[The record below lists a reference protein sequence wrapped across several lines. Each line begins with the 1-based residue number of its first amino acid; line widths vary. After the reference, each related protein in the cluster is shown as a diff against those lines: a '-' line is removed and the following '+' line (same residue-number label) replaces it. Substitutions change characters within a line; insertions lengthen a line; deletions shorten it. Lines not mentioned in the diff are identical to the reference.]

1 MRPFVFINSAMS
13 ADGKISTTLRK
24 QVRISGQNDLKRVDT
39 LRAHSDAVMVG
50 IGTIVADDPKLTIKS
65 DALKAARIQQG
76 KPSDPLR
83 VVVDSNA
90 RTPVKASVLG
100 THTLIAVSQR
110 APPRAVAALSKEAE
124 VVQAGEHI
132 VDLVALLSNLKQR
145 GVDSLMVEGGARL
158 NFALLEL
165 GLVDEIYTYVGN
177 IVIGGGEA
185 PTLVDGT
192 GFTDNFVKLDLRE
205 LSRMDDGLLIKW
217 RVKGRIQI

>member
-24 QVRISGQNDLKRVDT
+24 QVRISGENDLKRVDA

-50 IGTIVADDPKLTIKS
+50 IRTIIADDPKLTIKS
-65 DALKAARIQQG
+65 KALKAMRTRLG

-83 VVVDSNA
+83 IVVDSNA
-90 RTPVKASVLG
+90 RTPLSASVLG
-100 THTLIAVSQR
+100 ARTLIAVSQK
-110 APPRAVAALSKEAE
+110 APLNAVNALSEKAE
-124 VVQAGEHI
+124 VFVAGGHV

-158 NFALLEL
+158 NFALLDL

-177 IVIGGGEA
+177 IVIGGHKA
-185 PTLVDGT
+185 PTLADGV
-192 GFTDNFVKLDLRE
+192 GFTSHFVKLDLRE

-217 RVKGRIQI
+217 RVKGRT

>member
-24 QVRISGQNDLKRVDT
+24 QIRISGQDDLRRVDT

-50 IGTIVADDPKLTIKS
+50 IGTIVADDPKLTVKS
-65 DALKAARIQQG
+65 EALKAMRTQQG

-90 RTPVKASVLG
+90 RTPLNASVLG
-100 THTLIAVSQR
+100 ARTLIAVSQK
-110 APPRAVAALSKEAE
+110 APPHAVKALSEKAE
-124 VVQAGEHI
+124 VLVAGEHV

-145 GVDSLMVEGGARL
+145 GIESLMVEGGARL
-158 NFALLEL
+158 NFALLNL

-177 IVIGGGEA
+177 IVIGGDKA
-185 PTLVDGT
+185 PTLVDGA
-192 GFTDNFVKLDLRE
+192 GFTANFVMLDLRE
-205 LSRMDDGLLIKW
+205 LSRMDAGLLIRW
-217 RVKGRIQI
+217 RVKGRK

>member
-24 QVRISGQNDLKRVDT
+24 QVRISGPNDLKRVDA

-50 IGTIVADDPKLTIKS
+50 IGTIIADDPKLTIKS
-65 DALKAARIQQG
+65 EELKEKRTRQD

-90 RTPVKASVLG
+90 RTPLSASVLG
-100 THTLIAVSQR
+100 ARTLIAVSQK
-110 APPRAVAALSKEAE
+110 APPHAVNALSEKAE
-124 VVQAGEHI
+124 VFVAGEHV
-132 VDLVALLSNLKQR
+132 VDLAALLSNLKRR

-158 NFALLEL
+158 NFALLDL

-177 IVIGGGEA
+177 IVIGGHEA
-185 PTLVDGT
+185 PTLVDGI
-192 GFTDNFVKLDLRE
+192 GFTANFVKLDLRE

-217 RVKGRIQI
+217 RVKGRT